1 MSAAAVEGIGVHS
14 GERCS
19 VWLHRDD
26 GPLRFRVAGAE
37 VLALVESV
45 VATPRCTVIGDA
57 HGARVATVEHLLA
70 ALRVAG
76 FWSGVVVEVDGPELP
91 ILDGSA
97 LPWYESLRSLGP
109 APRPPPAWQPPGPV
123 TASYGASRFRLEPG
137 AERLEAS
144 IDYDHPAIGAQRW
157 CGAPDRYLDLLPART
172 YATEAEVRALRAAGG
187 LLGAAEGRGI
197 VFGDEGPLVALR
209 WPDEPVRHKA
219 LDALGDFTLLGFPLR
234 GRLSVERGSHAAHV
248 AFMQRLRTLA
258 PAPTATPRS

>member
-1 MSAAAVEGIGVHS
+1 MSPAAVEGVGIHS
-14 GERCS
+14 GERCR

-26 GPLRFRVAGAE
+26 GPLRFRTGGAE
-37 VLALVESV
+37 VVALVESV
-45 VATPRCTVIGDA
+45 VATPRCTIIGNGD
-57 HGARVATVEHLLA
+57 HARVATVEHLLA

-109 APRPPPAWQPPGPV
+109 APAAPPAWRPTAPV
-123 TASYGASRFRLEPG
+123 TASYGASRVRLEPG
-137 AERLEAS
+137 DERLATS

-157 CGAPDRYLDLLPART
+157 CGAPAEYRELLSSRT
-172 YATEAEVRALRAAGG
+172 YATMAELHALRAAGG

-197 VFGDEGPLVALR
+197 VFGDGGPLGALR

-219 LDALGDFTLLGFPLR
+219 LDALGDFTLLGFPLQ
-234 GRLSVERGSHAAHV
+234 GSLSIDRGSHAAHV
-248 AFMQRLRTLA
+248 AFMQQLRTLA
-258 PAPTATPRS
+258 PAPPATTGS